1 MRKPDLKTFMK
12 VALTDHAYHRA
23 ISRLGFT
30 GTKEELIEKL
40 NESFTKY
47 YNIGD
52 IWLYSIHDNIVFVIV
67 HDVAKKATLAKT
79 VYRGV
84 FVPDHRNKIVNV
96 EWQQLEA
103 IEN

>member
-1 MRKPDLKTFMK
+1 VELK

-30 GTKEELIEKL
+30 GTKEELVEKL
-40 NESFTKY
+40 NESFNKY
-47 YNIGD
+47 YNIGN
-52 IWLYSIHDNIVFVIV
+52 IWLYSVHDNIVF
-67 HDVAKKATLAKT
+67 ATVYDNVRKVLLAKT
-79 VYRGV
+79 VYREV

-96 EWQQLEA
+96 EWKLPET

>member
-1 MRKPDLKTFMK
+1 MELKI
-12 VALTDHAYHRA
+12 ALTDHAYHRA
-23 ISRLGFT
+23 QDRLGFT

-40 NESFTKY
+40 NESFTRF

-52 IWLYSIHDNIVFVIV
+52 IWLYSIHDNIVF
-67 HDVAKKATLAKT
+67 ATVYDNVRKVLLAKT
-79 VYRGV
+79 VYREV

-96 EWQQLEA
+96 EWKLPET